1 METAKEEKSSQARAA
16 SCIRSDLKEKFPRV
30 KFAVRSSSYAGGD
43 SVDVSWTDGPTYD
56 DINSLV
62 KKYQYGSFDG
72 MQDLYE
78 YTNTR
83 EDIPQSKYVQC
94 QRTLSDEVRA
104 KTWERLKSTQAG
116 CENATPDSW
125 IENAKCWGSTLIY
138 RELNKISFTEEAVN
152 S

>member
-1 METAKEEKSSQARAA
+1 METTKKEKSSQARAA
-16 SCIRSDLKEKFPRV
+16 SCIRRDLKEKFPQV

-62 KKYQYGSFDG
+62 KKYQY
-72 MQDLYE
+72 E

-83 EDIPQSKYVQC
+83 DDIPQSKYVQC
-94 QRTLSDEVRA
+94 QRTLSDEVQA
-104 KTWERLKSTQAG
+104 KTWERLKATQAG

-138 RELNKISFTEEAVN
+138 RELNKISFTKEAVR